1 VRTKSITREG
11 CFRVVLSTAVAIIS
25 FIGGMVLLTFS
36 SDKAVEH
43 SVTLAKAIGMS
54 PFLIG
59 FLLVSLGTDLPEIA
73 NSITSCAL
81 GHGDIDVGDSLGSVL
96 TQITLVPGI
105 LAFIGGVFRLKRK
118 EVAVVGSC
126 QILAI
131 MLSISIVEKGYFTHL
146 DGLFL
151 VISWILFM
159 FLSSRAVPKK
169 HREVIPIR
177 RLYHILMAILGFIGV
192 ALGAYML
199 VQSIIALSAFLNVH
213 EYIISFFLASIGTSL
228 PELVVDLTAIRKK
241 EYELVIGDI
250 IGSCV
255 VDASLSIGIGQM
267 LFPTKIQGELARITG
282 NYALFASIIVLLV
295 FIWRKKLDKK
305 AGGLFLFLYASSY
318 LLLFIP

>member
-1 VRTKSITREG
+1 MRTKSITREG

>member
-1 VRTKSITREG
+1 
-11 CFRVVLSTAVAIIS
+11 VVLSTAVAIIS

>member
-1 VRTKSITREG
+1 M
-11 CFRVVLSTAVAIIS
+11 VLSIAVAIVA
-25 FIGGMVLLTFS
+25 FVGGMGLLTFS

-43 SVTLAKAIGMS
+43 SITLAKAIGMS

-105 LAFIGGVFRLKRK
+105 LAFIGGILRLKRK

-131 MLSISIVEKGYFTHL
+131 MLSVSIVEKGYFTHL

-151 VISWILFM
+151 VISWGLFM
-159 FLSSRAVPKK
+159 FLSSRAIPKK
-169 HREVIPIR
+169 HREVIPTK

-192 ALGAYML
+192 ALGAYLL
-199 VQSIIALSAFLNVH
+199 VQSIISLSAFLNVH

-228 PELVVDLTAIRKK
+228 PELVVDLSAIRKK
-241 EYELVIGDI
+241 EYDLAIGDI

-267 LFPTKIQGELARITG
+267 LFPTRIQGELARITG
-282 NYALFASIIVLLV
+282 NYALLASIIVLLV
-295 FIWRKKLDKK
+295 LVWRRKLDKK
-305 AGGLFLFLYASSY
+305 AGGLFLSLYAASY